1 MRKSGLLLFA
11 GASLALAQDGVVR
24 SGSQAIPGATVI
36 ATSGTQRFSA
46 LTDEQGAYHFRVLPP
61 GDWSIEIESFG
72 FVSQKKT
79 VTITAT
85 AATQNWT
92 LELKPKPAT
101 PAPGFGQRRPAAG
114 GFQNVTLN
122 QSAAEA
128 QIAAVPELVTTPDNA
143 TTSEAFVV
151 SGSLT
156 QGLSQ
161 ARPEDTFAGGPQA
174 GGGQANPFGE
184 AGATP
189 QNGPEGFGG
198 RGGPGGGGGRG
209 GGAGGPGA
217 PGGRRPGGPGGAGG
231 QRGFGNPNF
240 GNRAS
245 RNRRNQIRGQA
256 SFTIGNSALNARQ
269 YSLTG
274 QEFAKPSYG
283 SARFGLSAGGALNIP
298 HLIHSDQTFFF
309 VNYNGNRSR
318 TPYDAF
324 NTVPTDLE
332 RAGNFSQSFN
342 NAPVSIYDPQT
353 NAPFTGNVIP
363 LSRLDPSALKLLS
376 FIPRA
381 NQPGSVQN
389 YQIVRSIPNNND
401 NLNVRFNRPVTKRDQ
416 LSLNTNYQHRNSRP
430 SQLFGFIDETSGFGL
445 SEALSWTH
453 TFSARILNNAA
464 VNYSFNRSETLAF
477 FSYGADVAAAAGIA
491 GTSRDPINFGPP
503 NLSFTN
509 FGSLNDASPTLTRN
523 QTVGITDGLTL
534 VRGKHTFVVG
544 GEYRRQQFNLRTDS
558 NGRGSYSFSGLL
570 TSAFDASGQPRPNTG
585 YDFADYLL
593 GLPQSS
599 SVRFGTNSNYFRGS
613 VYNAYVTDDWK
624 LRPNLTLNLGLRY
637 EYFTPF
643 HEKYGHIANLDIA
656 PGFTAV
662 AVVTPGSIGP
672 YTGKFPDGL
681 INPEKNN
688 FSPRT
693 ALAWRPWAKRQ
704 TLIRTGYSIFYN
716 GNIYTQFTGRLA
728 SQPPFA
734 KSATLNTSLAQ
745 PLTIENGFALR
756 PAELITNTYAIDRN
770 YKLGYLQTWNWSI
783 QQTLPYALVL
793 ELGYQGSKGTRLDI
807 QRLPNRSSAG
817 SPLTSEQ
824 RRKIGNAVGFTYDTS
839 DGNSVYHALQVRFTR
854 RFTKGL
860 SANALYTFSKS
871 IDDASSI
878 GGGGVT
884 VAQNDQNISAERGLS
899 SFDQRHVLNVNFV
912 YSSPFGENGVIKAS
926 GLREKLLKDW
936 QLTGGVNASSGLPF
950 TARVLGNLADIG
962 GTGATGSGRAQA
974 TGLPL
979 YSDSGLFNLSAF
991 TTPAPGTYGDAGRNT
1006 IIGPSRLTLN
1016 IGFGRS
1022 FRVHD
1027 DRKRLEV
1034 RVESNNVT
1042 NAPNITSF
1050 NTVVNASNYGLP
1062 LAVNGMRTV
1071 TATARLRF

>member
-1 MRKSGLLLFA
+1 M
-11 GASLALAQDGVVR
+11 
-24 SGSQAIPGATVI
+24 
-36 ATSGTQRFSA
+36 
-46 LTDEQGAYHFRVLPP
+46 
-61 GDWSIEIESFG
+61 
-72 FVSQKKT
+72 
-79 VTITAT
+79 
-85 AATQNWT
+85 
-92 LELKPKPAT
+92 
-101 PAPGFGQRRPAAG
+101 
-114 GFQNVTLN
+114 
-122 QSAAEA
+122 
-128 QIAAVPELVTTPDNA
+128 
-143 TTSEAFVV
+143 
-151 SGSLT
+151 
-156 QGLSQ
+156 
-161 ARPEDTFAGGPQA
+161 
-174 GGGQANPFGE
+174 
-184 AGATP
+184 
-189 QNGPEGFGG
+189 
-198 RGGPGGGGGRG
+198 
-209 GGAGGPGA
+209 
-217 PGGRRPGGPGGAGG
+217 
-231 QRGFGNPNF
+231 
-240 GNRAS
+240 
-245 RNRRNQIRGQA
+245 
-256 SFTIGNSALNARQ
+256 
-269 YSLTG
+269 
-274 QEFAKPSYG
+274 
-283 SARFGLSAGGALNIP
+283 
-298 HLIHSDQTFFF
+298 
-309 VNYNGNRSR
+309 
-318 TPYDAF
+318 
-324 NTVPTDLE
+324 
-332 RAGNFSQSFN
+332 
-342 NAPVSIYDPQT
+342 
-353 NAPFTGNVIP
+353 
-363 LSRLDPSALKLLS
+363 
-376 FIPRA
+376 
-381 NQPGSVQN
+381 
-389 YQIVRSIPNNND
+389 
-401 NLNVRFNRPVTKRDQ
+401 
-416 LSLNTNYQHRNSRP
+416 
-430 SQLFGFIDETSGFGL
+430 
-445 SEALSWTH
+445 
-453 TFSARILNNAA
+453 
-464 VNYSFNRSETLAF
+464 
-477 FSYGADVAAAAGIA
+477 
-491 GTSRDPINFGPP
+491 
-503 NLSFTN
+503 
-509 FGSLNDASPTLTRN
+509 
-523 QTVGITDGLTL
+523 
-534 VRGKHTFVVG
+534 
-544 GEYRRQQFNLRTDS
+544 
-558 NGRGSYSFSGLL
+558 
-570 TSAFDASGQPRPNTG
+570 
-585 YDFADYLL
+585 
-593 GLPQSS
+593 
-599 SVRFGTNSNYFRGS
+599 
-613 VYNAYVTDDWK
+613 TDDWK

-656 PGFTAV
+656 PGFKAV

-672 YTGKFPDGL
+672 YTGQFPDGL

-716 GNIYTQFTGRLA
+716 GNIYTQFVGRLA

-756 PAELITNTYAIDRN
+756 PAESITNTYAIDRN

-824 RRKIGNAVGFTYDTS
+824 RRQIGNAVGFTYDTS

-854 RFTKGL
+854 RFSKGI

-936 QLTGGVNASSGLPF
+936 QFTGGVNASSGLPF

-974 TGLPL
+974 TGIPVS
-979 YSDSGLFNLSAF
+979 SDSGLFNLGAF

-1034 RVESNNVT
+1034 RVESNNIT
-1042 NAPNITSF
+1042 NTPNITSF

>member
-11 GASLALAQDGVVR
+11 GVSLALAQDGIVR

-128 QIAAVPELVTTPDNA
+128 QIAAVPEVVTTPDNA

-174 GGGQANPFGE
+174 AGQANPFGE

-189 QNGPEGFGG
+189 QNGPGGFGG
-198 RGGPGGGGGRG
+198 RGGPGGGGRG
-209 GGAGGPGA
+209 GGAGGPG
-217 PGGRRPGGPGGAGG
+217 GRRPGGAGEPGG

-342 NAPVSIYDPQT
+342 NTPVSIYDPRT
-353 NAPFTGNVIP
+353 NAPFPGNVIP
-363 LSRLDPSALKLLS
+363 LSRLDPSALNLLS

-477 FSYGADVAAAAGIA
+477 FSYGADVAAAAGIT

-523 QTVGITDGLTL
+523 QTVGITDGLTV

-570 TSAFDASGQPRPNTG
+570 TSAFDANGQPRPNTG

-656 PGFTAV
+656 PGFKAV

-672 YTGKFPDGL
+672 YTGQFPDGL

-716 GNIYTQFTGRLA
+716 GNIYTQFVGRLA

-756 PAELITNTYAIDRN
+756 PAESITNTYAIDRN

-824 RRKIGNAVGFTYDTS
+824 RRQIGNAVGFTYDTS

-854 RFTKGL
+854 RFSKGI

-899 SFDQRHVLNVNFV
+899 SFDQRHVLSLNFI
-912 YSSPFGENGVIKAS
+912 YSSPFGENGVIKTS

-936 QLTGGVNASSGLPF
+936 QFTGGVNASSGLPF

-974 TGLPL
+974 TGIPVS
-979 YSDSGLFNLSAF
+979 SDSGLFNLGAF

-1034 RVESNNVT
+1034 RVESNNIT
-1042 NAPNITSF
+1042 NTPNITSF

>member
-1 MRKSGLLLFA
+1 MLA
-11 GASLALAQDGVVR
+11 GAAVALAQDGVVR
-24 SGSQAIPGATVI
+24 SGGQPIPGVTVT
-36 ATSGTQRFSA
+36 ATSGTQKFSA
-46 LTDEQGAYHFRVLPP
+46 LTDEIGQYHFKVLPP
-61 GDWSIEIESFG
+61 GEWTVALESFG
-72 FVSQKKT
+72 FVSQKK
-79 VTITAT
+79 VLTI
-85 AATQNWT
+85 AATPAMETWS
-92 LELKPKPAT
+92 LELKPKSAAPR
-101 PAPGFGQRRPAAG
+101 PGFAARRPAA

-128 QIAAVPELVTTPDNA
+128 QIAAAPEPVNTPDNA

-161 ARPEDTFAGGPQA
+161 ARPEDTFAVGPQA
-174 GGGQANPFGE
+174 NGAPNPFGQ
-184 AGATP
+184 GGPNP
-189 QNGPEGFGG
+189 QNGPGGFAG
-198 RGGPGGGGGRG
+198 RGGPGGGGGGFG
-209 GGAGGPGA
+209 GGGFGGGPGGGGRGGPGA
-217 PGGRRPGGPGGAGG
+217 GGRRPGGPNS
-231 QRGFGNPNF
+231 QRGFGNPSF
-240 GNRAS
+240 GNRAN
-245 RNRRNQIRGQA
+245 RNRRDQIRGQA
-256 SFTIGNSALNARQ
+256 SLTVGNSAFNARQ

-274 QEFAKPSYG
+274 QDFVKPSYG

-298 HLIHSDQTFFF
+298 HLIHSTQTFFF
-309 VNYNGNRSR
+309 VNYNGTRSR

-324 NTVPTDLE
+324 ATVPTDME
-332 RAGNFSQSFN
+332 RAGNFSQSMTN
-342 NAPVSIYDPQT
+342 GPVTVYDPRT
-353 NAPFTGNVIP
+353 NSPFAGNIVP
-363 LSRLDPSALKLLS
+363 PSRFDPSAVKLLS
-376 FIPRA
+376 FIPQP

-389 YQIVRSIPNNND
+389 YQIVRSVPNNTD
-401 NLNVRFNRPVTKRDQ
+401 NLNVRFNRPVSKRDQ
-416 LSLNTNYQHRNSRP
+416 LTLNTNFQHRDSRP
-430 SQLFGFIDETSGFGL
+430 SQLFGYIDDTSGYGL
-445 SEALSWTH
+445 SSSLGWTH
-453 TFSARILNNAA
+453 TFSARMLNSATL
-464 VNYSFNRSETLAF
+464 NYSFNRSETLAF
-477 FSYGADVAAAAGIA
+477 FSYGADVASAVGIA

-509 FGSLNDASPTLTRN
+509 FGGLNDASPSLNRT

-534 VRGKHTFVVG
+534 VRAKHTFVIG
-544 GEYRRQQFNLRTDS
+544 GEYRRQQFNIRTDS

-570 TSAFDASGQPRPNTG
+570 TSGFDTNGQPVAHTG

-613 VYNAYVTDDWK
+613 VYNAYITDDWK
-624 LRPNLTLNLGLRY
+624 LRPNLTFNLGLRY

-672 YTGKFPDGL
+672 YSGRFPDGL

-716 GNIYTQFTGRLA
+716 GNIYTQFTNRLA

-734 KSATLNTSLAQ
+734 KTATLTTSLAQ
-745 PLTIENGFALR
+745 PLTIENGFALQ
-756 PAELITNTYAIDRN
+756 PAESITNTYAIDKN

-783 QQTLPYALVL
+783 QQTLKYNLVL

-807 QRLPNRSSAG
+807 QRLPNRSSEG

-824 RRKIGNAVGFTYDTS
+824 RRQIGNAVGFTYDTS

-854 RFTKGL
+854 RFTRGL

-878 GGGGVT
+878 GGGAIT

-899 SFDQRHVLNVNFV
+899 SFDQRHVLNLNFI

-926 GLREKLLKDW
+926 GWREKALKDW
-936 QLTGGVNASSGLPF
+936 QLTGSINVASGLPF
-950 TARVLGNLADIG
+950 TALVLGNLANIG
-962 GTGATGSGRAQA
+962 GTGAVGSGRAQA
-974 TGLPL
+974 TGLPI
-979 YSDSGLFNLSAF
+979 YSDNGLFNLAAF
-991 TTPAPGTYGDAGRNT
+991 TSPAAGTYGDAGRNT
-1006 IIGPSRLTLN
+1006 IIGPTRLTMNL
-1016 IGFGRS
+1016 GFGRS

-1027 DRKRLEV
+1027 DRKRMEI
-1034 RVESNNVT
+1034 RVESSNLT
-1042 NAPNITSF
+1042 NTPNITSF